1 MFYRATGVEKTERKR
16 HLRVGLNSGLVNPR
30 EKKLYKGFGRSDLG
44 SLEDGCV
51 IHQGEIF
58 KII

>member
-16 HLRVGLNSGLVNPR
+16 HLRVGLNSGLVNLW
-30 EKKLYKGFGRSDLG
+30 KNKLHKGFGTSDLG
-44 SLEDGCV
+44 NLEDECV